1 VGTSVEVITAISAA
15 FAKGITARNALPA
28 AGVVMRPS
36 ARDVRQGAQYAM
48 SRFAQ
53 TVFVLVQCAALT
65 AASSVWKKIFVKIA
79 KKARIKMNSETNPS
93 QQTVNAQTQTS
104 LIQLPK
110 KSILLPKERSRLAL
124 RFNPA
129 AWAKLAYFRDKTEN
143 EVGGF
148 AITEVD
154 DLLNVQEFITVK
166 QEVTSIS
173 VKFDDIAVA
182 DFFETQVDLGRK
194 PEQFARI
201 WLHTH
206 PGDSPEPSGQDETT
220 FARVFGKCNW
230 ALMFILAENNKTY
243 AKLSFNVG
251 PKGEIIIPVEVDY
264 SQNFGPSD
272 HKLWD
277 EEYQANVSHAAW
289 LSDFDLFTG
298 ETTGSREFPAIGGRS
313 YDFIGEL
320 EKLDPIERQMVLD
333 ELANRP
339 DLWNDGE
346 VMFI

>member
-1 VGTSVEVITAISAA
+1 
-15 FAKGITARNALPA
+15 
-28 AGVVMRPS
+28 M
-36 ARDVRQGAQYAM
+36 
-48 SRFAQ
+48 
-53 TVFVLVQCAALT
+53 
-65 AASSVWKKIFVKIA
+65 
-79 KKARIKMNSETNPS
+79 
-93 QQTVNAQTQTS
+93 
-104 LIQLPK
+104 
-110 KSILLPKERSRLAL
+110 

-129 AWAKLAYFRDKTEN
+129 AWAKLAYFRDKTDN

-148 AITEVD
+148 AITTVD

-166 QEVTSIS
+166 QEVTSVS

-220 FARVFGKCNW
+220 FARVFGNCNW
-230 ALMFILAENNKTY
+230 ALMFILAENNRTY
-243 AKLSFNVG
+243 AKLSFNIG
-251 PKGEIIIPVEVDY
+251 PKGEILIPVEVDY
-264 SQNFGPSD
+264 GQDFGPSD

-277 EEYQANVSHAAW
+277 EEYKANVNHI
-289 LSDFDLFTG
+289 LGLDDFDIFTRRTAG
-298 ETTGSREFPAIGGRS
+298 MKDFAVINSKAH
-313 YDFIGEL
+313 DFIGEL
-320 EKLDPIERQMVLD
+320 ENLEPIERQMVLD

-339 DLWNDGE
+339 DLWDEE

>member
-1 VGTSVEVITAISAA
+1 
-15 FAKGITARNALPA
+15 
-28 AGVVMRPS
+28 M
-36 ARDVRQGAQYAM
+36 
-48 SRFAQ
+48 
-53 TVFVLVQCAALT
+53 
-65 AASSVWKKIFVKIA
+65 
-79 KKARIKMNSETNPS
+79 
-93 QQTVNAQTQTS
+93 
-104 LIQLPK
+104 
-110 KSILLPKERSRLAL
+110 AL

-206 PGDSPEPSGQDETT
+206 PGDMSEPSGQDETT
-220 FARVFGKCNW
+220 FGRVFGKCNW
-230 ALMFILAENNKTY
+230 ALMFILAENNRTY

-251 PKGEIIIPVEVDY
+251 PKGEILIPVEVDY
-264 SQNFGPSD
+264 SQAFGPSD

-298 ETTGSREFPAIGGRS
+298 ETTGFKDIPASGRS

-320 EKLDPIERQMVLD
+320 ERLDPIERQIVLD